1 MNDAVTT
8 PAAQPDPNDP
18 NDPLNLTGLFEGG
31 GEPWLPLLKPVIE
44 AQPEASRFI
53 GPGRSPEV
61 VPVRELTFQALKPN
75 PPHKWKVV
83 VFGQNPYPRP
93 ESATGIAMF
102 DNTFNDWKDSQFG
115 RVVSIR
121 CIIKAAA
128 MWKYGIV
135 KKTPIADVRA
145 LLKERDTVQPPEWFQ
160 AMLTQGVLLLNAAL
174 TASADGAM
182 GPDRHTAFWRPVAE
196 RIVEEILKAKQDAD
210 EEDRSVVFAWWG
222 AHARS
227 LKKVVLRLQEKYPDV
242 EVRHID
248 HANPAAQGDIFCEG
262 DHFATVNDAL
272 ASLGAEPIDWLPV
285 KGWNQAGDGAAA
297 GGGDGDVAARM
308 GAFIASTMELH
319 QLYLERLT
327 GVKDEGLVLPA
338 ITGVFDTP
346 LMDFR
351 GALAPVAEVL
361 SGLGGH
367 IDRSVEFGK
376 RRADETAAAGRLSA
390 DAIAAL
396 YLYTCES
403 AFYREI
409 NAVLRSPDRSRVV
422 PYLPYLRLLFSA
434 VSQLPARTEPLWR
447 GVSLDLRAQYPV
459 GGTVT
464 WWGVSSCTSE
474 LSVARSFLG
483 SRGKRTLFEVTPSRA
498 VGIRRFSAFTGEEE
512 YILAPGTR
520 LKVTEVKAE
529 RGGLCTV
536 RLTEAEEG
544 PLVS

>member
-1 MNDAVTT
+1 MTDATTT
-8 PAAQPDPNDP
+8 PAQPDA
-18 NDPLNLTGLFEGG
+18 NDPLGLTDLFQGG

-44 AQPEASRFI
+44 AQPDAARFI
-53 GPGRSPEV
+53 GQGRSPEV

-128 MWKYGIV
+128 MWKYGIA

-145 LLKERDTVQPPEWFQ
+145 LLKERATVQPPEWFQ
-160 AMLTQGVLLLNAAL
+160 AMLTQGVLLLNASL
-174 TASADGAM
+174 TASGDGAM
-182 GPDRHTAFWRPVAE
+182 GADRHTAFWRPVAE

-210 EEDRSVVFAWWG
+210 EEDRGVVFAWWG

-227 LKKVVLRLQEKYPDV
+227 LKRIVLRLQKKYPDV

-248 HANPAAQGDIFCEG
+248 HPNPAAQGDIFCEG
-262 DHFATVNDAL
+262 DHFAMVNEAL
-272 ASLGAEPIDWLPV
+272 ASLGAEAIDWLPSQ
-285 KGWNQAGDGAAA
+285 GWNEDAA
-297 GGGDGDVAARM
+297 GAGGAGGDVAARM

-346 LMDFR
+346 LMDFQE
-351 GALAPVAEVL
+351 AVAPVADVL
-361 SGLGGH
+361 SGLGRQ
-367 IDRSVEFGK
+367 IDRSHEFGK
-376 RRADETAAAGRLSA
+376 RRADETAGRMSA

-409 NAVLRSPDRSRVV
+409 NAVLRSPDRTKVV

-434 VSQLPARTEPLWR
+434 VSGLPAHTRPLWR

-483 SRGKRTLFEVTPSRA
+483 SRGKRTLFEVTPARA
-498 VGIRRFSAFTGEEE
+498 VGIRSYSAFTGEEE
-512 YILAPGTR
+512 YILAPGTQ
-520 LKVTEVKAE
+520 LKVTDVQTE
-529 RGGLCTV
+529 RGGLCTIK
-536 RLTEAEEG
+536 LTEEEAA

>member
-1 MNDAVTT
+1 MIDATT
-8 PAAQPDPNDP
+8 PAQPDPNDP
-18 NDPLNLTGLFEGG
+18 LALAELFKGG

-44 AQPEASRFI
+44 AQPDAAAFI
-53 GPGRSPEV
+53 GPGRAPQV

-102 DNTFNDWKDSQFG
+102 DNTFHDWKDSQFG

-128 MWKYGIV
+128 MWKYGIP
-135 KKTPIADVRA
+135 KKTPIADIRA
-145 LLKERDTVQPPEWFQ
+145 LLKKQDTVQPPEWFQ

-174 TASADGAM
+174 TASSDGPRGAD
-182 GPDRHTAFWRPVAE
+182 PHTAFWRPVAE
-196 RIVEEILKAKQDAD
+196 RIVEEILRAKQNAEDDAD
-210 EEDRSVVFAWWG
+210 RAVVFAWWG

-227 LKKVVLRLQEKYPDV
+227 LKQVVLRLQKKYPDV

-248 HANPAAQGDIFCEG
+248 HPNPAAQGDIFCDDE
-262 DHFATVNDAL
+262 HFGTVNAAL
-272 ASLGAEPIDWLPV
+272 ASLGVDEIDWLPS
-285 KGWNQAGDGAAA
+285 KGWDKHAAEA
-297 GGGDGDVAARM
+297 GGTDSGTAARM

-319 QLYLERLT
+319 QLYLERLSS
-327 GVKDEGLVLPA
+327 VKDEGLVLPA

-346 LMDFR
+346 LMDFHD
-351 GALAPVAEVL
+351 AVAPVAELL
-361 SGLGGH
+361 SGL
-367 IDRSVEFGK
+367 DRHVTRSHEFGK
-376 RRADETAAAGRLSA
+376 RRADEAADGLPA

-409 NAVLRSPDRSRVV
+409 NAVLRAPDRAKVI

-447 GVSLDLRAQYPV
+447 GVSLDLRAQYPL
-459 GGTVT
+459 GRTVT
-464 WWGVSSCTSE
+464 WWGVSSCTSKIG
-474 LSVARSFLG
+474 VARAFLG
-483 SRGKRTLFEVTPSRA
+483 SRGKRTLFEVVPVRA
-498 VGIRRFSAFTGEEE
+498 VGIRRFSAFTDEEE
-512 YILAPGTR
+512 FILSPGTQ
-520 LKVTEVKAE
+520 LKVTDVKAE

-536 RLTEAEEG
+536 RLTELEEQT
-544 PLVS
+544 LVS

>member
-1 MNDAVTT
+1 MSDANA
-8 PAAQPDPNDP
+8 PAQPGP
-18 NDPLNLTGLFEGG
+18 NDPLALAELFKGG

-44 AQPEASRFI
+44 AQPDAAAFI
-53 GPGRSPEV
+53 GPGRGPEV

-75 PPHKWKVV
+75 APHKWKVV

-102 DNTFNDWKDSQFG
+102 DNTFHDWKDSQFG

-128 MWKYGIV
+128 MWKYGIP
-135 KKTPIADVRA
+135 KKTPIADIRA
-145 LLKERDTVQPPEWFQ
+145 LLKKQDTVQPPEWFQ

-174 TASADGAM
+174 TASSDGAM

-196 RIVEEILKAKQDAD
+196 RIVEEILKAKQNGP
-210 EEDRSVVFAWWG
+210 EEDRGVVFAWWG
-222 AHARS
+222 AHARN
-227 LKKVVLRLQEKYPDV
+227 LKKVVLQLQKKYPEV

-248 HANPAAQGDIFCEG
+248 HANPAAQGDIFCDGE
-262 DHFATVNDAL
+262 HFGMVNDAL
-272 ASLGAEPIDWLPV
+272 ASLGVDPIDWLPSA
-285 KGWNQAGDGAAA
+285 GWNKAAA
-297 GGGDGDVAARM
+297 ETGGADGGVAERM

-319 QLYLERLT
+319 QLYLERLAS
-327 GVKDEGLVLPA
+327 VKDEGLELPD

-351 GALAPVAEVL
+351 DAVGPVAELL
-361 SGLGGH
+361 SGL
-367 IDRSVEFGK
+367 DRHVTRSHEFGK
-376 RRADETAAAGRLSA
+376 RRADDEAAAGLSA

-409 NAVLRSPDRSRVV
+409 NAVLRSPDRTRVV

-434 VSQLPARTEPLWR
+434 VSGLPVRREPLWR
-447 GVSLDLRAQYPV
+447 GVSLDLRAQYPL
-459 GGTVT
+459 GRTVT

-474 LSVARSFLG
+474 FGVARSFLG
-483 SRGKRTLFEVTPSRA
+483 SRGKRTLFEVEPARA
-498 VGIRRFSAFTGEEE
+498 VGIRNFSSFTGEEE
-512 YILAPGTR
+512 FILLPGTQ
-520 LKVTEVKAE
+520 LKVTDVKAE

-536 RLTEAEEG
+536 RLTEVAEQ

>member
-1 MNDAVTT
+1 MSDVQT
-8 PAAQPDPNDP
+8 PATPDPS
-18 NDPLNLTGLFEGG
+18 DPLALAELFKGG

-44 AQPEASRFI
+44 AQPDAASFI
-53 GPGRSPEV
+53 GPSRSPEV

-75 PPHKWKVV
+75 APHKWKVV

-102 DNTFNDWKDSQFG
+102 DNTFHDWKDSQFG

-128 MWKYGIV
+128 MWKYGIP

-145 LLKERDTVQPPEWFQ
+145 LLKKQDTVQPPEWFQ

-174 TASADGAM
+174 TASSDGAT
-182 GPDRHTAFWRPVAE
+182 GTDRHTKFWRPVAE
-196 RIVEEILKAKQDAD
+196 RIVEEILKAKQNAED
-210 EEDRSVVFAWWG
+210 EEDRGVVFAWWG

-227 LKKVVLRLQEKYPDV
+227 LKKVVLRLQQKYPDV

-262 DHFATVNDAL
+262 DHFATVNEAL
-272 ASLGAEPIDWLPV
+272 ASLGADEIDWLPST
-285 KGWNQAGDGAAA
+285 GWDKLTAKTGGADSGTA
-297 GGGDGDVAARM
+297 DRM
-308 GAFIASTMELH
+308 GTFIASTMELH
-319 QLYLERLT
+319 QLYLDRLSS
-327 GVKDEGLVLPA
+327 VKDEGLVLPA

-351 GALAPVAEVL
+351 EAVDPVASLL
-361 SGLGGH
+361 SGLRRN
-367 IDRSVEFGK
+367 IDESHEFAK
-376 RRADETAAAGRLSA
+376 RRADELANGLSA

-409 NAVLRSPDRSRVV
+409 NAVLRSPDRTKLV

-434 VSQLPARTEPLWR
+434 VSQLPARTAPLWR
-447 GVSLDLRAQYPV
+447 GVSLDLRAQYPL
-459 GGTVT
+459 GRTVT

-474 LSVARSFLG
+474 LHVAKAFLG
-483 SRGKRTLFEVTPSRA
+483 GRGKRTLFEVTPARA
-498 VGIRRFSAFTGEEE
+498 VGIRDFSAFTGEEE
-512 YILAPGTR
+512 FILLPGTQ
-520 LKVTEVKAE
+520 LKVTDVKAE

-536 RLTEAEEG
+536 KLAEVEEE